1 MLRQGTNRL
10 NQGHGSDGSGRGSE
24 RTGSCARGEGSVKA
38 AALSAEATTPV
49 VISQGSGRAQ
59 STAQLEVQWLGLET
73 LNWGAG
79 SLVTA
84 ADEASGGRTG
94 LQQGF
99 TGSSGHGWEGE
110 NVKWHVGQ
118 PPPLFI

>member
-1 MLRQGTNRL
+1 M
-10 NQGHGSDGSGRGSE
+10 
-24 RTGSCARGEGSVKA
+24 
-38 AALSAEATTPV
+38 
-49 VISQGSGRAQ
+49 ISQGSGRAQ
-59 STAQLEVQWLGLET
+59 ATAQSEVQWLGLET
-73 LNWGAG
+73 LNWGAD

-84 ADEASGGRTG
+84 AEEASGGRTG

-99 TGSSGHGWEGE
+99 AGSSGHGWEGE

>member
-1 MLRQGTNRL
+1 MMAQAGAVNGQGL
-10 NQGHGSDGSGRGSE
+10 
-24 RTGSCARGEGSVKA
+24 CVRGEGSVKA
-38 AALSAEATTPV
+38 AVLSAEATTPA

-59 STAQLEVQWLGLET
+59 ATAQSQVQWLGLET
-73 LNWGAG
+73 LTWGAG

-84 ADEASGGRTG
+84 AEEASGGRAG
-94 LQQGF
+94 LKQGF
-99 TGSSGHGWEGE
+99 AGSSGHGWEGG

>member
-49 VISQGSGRAQ
+49 VISQGSDRG
-59 STAQLEVQWLGLET
+59 
-73 LNWGAG
+73 
-79 SLVTA
+79 TA
-84 ADEASGGRTG
+84 AGARNPDLGCRH
-94 LQQGF
+94 
-99 TGSSGHGWEGE
+99 SGHGGR
-110 NVKWHVGQ
+110 GS
-118 PPPLFI
+118 